1 MFISLNLFLAGII
14 STTGS
19 LDRESK
25 DLYILDVRAVIKG
38 ARSSTS
44 SPSQVVVMVT
54 DENDNSPAFDQKE
67 YKVGMIKPCYYVC

>member
-1 MFISLNLFLAGII
+1 M

-38 ARSSTS
+38 AHPSTG

-54 DENDNSPAFDQKE
+54 DENDNSPAFDQQE
-67 YKVGMIKPCYYVC
+67 YKVGIIKPCYYAH